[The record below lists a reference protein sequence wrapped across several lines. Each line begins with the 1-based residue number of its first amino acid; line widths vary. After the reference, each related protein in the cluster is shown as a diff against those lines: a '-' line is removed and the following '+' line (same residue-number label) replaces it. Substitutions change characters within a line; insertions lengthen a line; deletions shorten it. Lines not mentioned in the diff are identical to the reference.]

1 MDAKEK
7 LEKIFYENFI
17 SSDGEK
23 FVVEDNQEFEVR
35 IKIQKDV
42 SRCRIKSAEISAGN
56 QILTIDGSEKFLNNI
71 FVAMLH
77 GKATDSI
84 AIMAG
89 KKLVKNTFENSGQI
103 SNNDLKLIINGLS
116 ELCGTLGVSTHKLLS
131 VAIAKFTELNHTG
144 EKKRDLRN
152 LNILIPLKE
161 YALKCGYDTVEHPKM
176 SKKESEIEKKRA
188 ENALRNARKKINKDL
203 AVLYSSSLSWH
214 EKIRGRQA
222 DYVDIRLIEAKGIRN
237 GFINIKFTQ
246 TFGEYLVKL
255 PITQYPTAL
264 LKLDERN
271 NNAYVM
277 GLKMS
282 EHFNIKNNINSK
294 NFNLLRVKSLLKFTS
309 LPKISDNSV
318 KKAGW
323 ENRIKEPFENS
334 LDALTKCGVLETW
347 EYRCRKG
354 KSDYRE
360 APEFKNFEDWSN
372 SILYFNLKDTSK
384 FDLGISYNPKLK
396 NHEV

>member
-1 MDAKEK
+1 MQKNDDFGVFMDAKKK
-7 LEKIFYENFI
+7 LENMLYEHFLT
-17 SSDGEK
+17 SDDEK
-23 FVVEDNQEFEVR
+23 FVVAGNQEFEVR

-42 SRCRIKSAEISAGN
+42 SRYRIKSAKINAGD
-56 QILTIDGSEKFLNNI
+56 QVLTIYSSEEFLNNI
-71 FVAMLH
+71 FMAMLH

-89 KKLVKNTFENSGQI
+89 KKLVKNTFENSGHI
-103 SNNDLKLIINGLS
+103 SINNLKLIINELS
-116 ELCGTLGVSTHKLLS
+116 ELCGTMGVSTHKLLS

-152 LNILIPLKE
+152 LNVLIPLKD
-161 YALKCGYDTVEHPKM
+161 YALKCGYDIVKHPKT
-176 SKKESEIEKKRA
+176 SEQESETEEKRA

-203 AVLYSSSLSWH
+203 SILYSSSLSWQ
-214 EKIRGRQA
+214 EKVRGKHA
-222 DYVDIRLIEAKGIRN
+222 DYMDIRLIEAKGIRN

-282 EHFNIKNNINSK
+282 EHFNIKNNLNSK
-294 NFNLLRVKSLLKFTS
+294 NFNLLRIKSLLKFTS
-309 LPKISDNSV
+309 LPKINDTSV

-334 LDALTKCGVLETW
+334 LDVLVKCGVLETW

-354 KSDYRE
+354 KSYSQGT
-360 APEFKNFEDWSN
+360 FKFKSFETWSN
-372 SILYFNLKDTSK
+372 SILYFNLKGNSEIVVDT
-384 FDLGISYNPKLK
+384 
-396 NHEV
+396 E